1 MKEQSPS
8 TKSSLSCSIS
18 REKSDSLSFSS
29 HQLLRALQL
38 GVGFYEFLLIHV
50 GILSDLTLCKPCAC
64 SPSYH
69 EFMCAAAL
77 SCPADTVFYK
87 LYFFRFLKFFLF
99 PLPQWSLSALSP
111 SPSPS
116 LSVCICVCNMDI
128 LFRVEHSTV
137 FCMLTNCKS
146 QLPYSPKRSLLV
158 RVERCTNV

>member
-1 MKEQSPS
+1 MGSREIKEQSPS
-8 TKSSLSCSIS
+8 TKSSLSCSLS

-38 GVGFYEFLLIHV
+38 GVGFYEFFLIHV

-69 EFMCAAAL
+69 EFMCVAAL

-87 LYFFRFLKFFLF
+87 LYFFRFLTFFLF

-111 SPSPS
+111 SLLS
-116 LSVCICVCNMDI
+116 LCVYVCVIWISCLGLSTLQYSACWPIVSLDCHILQKEVC
-128 LFRVEHSTV
+128 
-137 FCMLTNCKS
+137 
-146 QLPYSPKRSLLV
+146 
-158 RVERCTNV
+158 